1 MKKVGRVLGS
11 DGKIKK
17 ARVGFFILFF
27 LFQKKTPVDPS
38 R

>member
-17 ARVGFFILFF
+17 AKVGFFHSF
-27 LFQKKTPVDPS
+27 LPVSKKDS
-38 R
+38 CGSF